1 MIEFIN
7 TSAYP
12 LYEFIDDLKNALE
25 ICKSE
30 NSNLQKFRPKIKK
43 MLNGAKIVGYHL
55 MQGQSRL
62 DAESLT
68 SAAKNI
74 LKLISDSELDTC
86 PSNIGARMIWFMLN
100 NQSDIFGR
108 EHELNYED
116 LRIFRHFKLQ
126 SHVNKFNNRHIPKL
140 VIANFTNHLDF
151 LSGLFL
157 LHQTENLTMDGSEII
172 HSKVKMIPLLESTE
186 NFYMFPG
193 IIQKLLTVDLVRN
206 YIEWYKEMVFMIACS
221 DTPRENGPVAANSAI
236 MTCLRDINDTFL
248 KGIHLGEKLN
258 QERLLLGQKN
268 IDYGLVSSNDS
279 NVEEFWNRI
288 YSNNKIV
295 HEDENNIQISYTLD
309 NNEKK

>member
-1 MIEFIN
+1 
-7 TSAYP
+7 
-12 LYEFIDDLKNALE
+12 
-25 ICKSE
+25 
-30 NSNLQKFRPKIKK
+30 
-43 MLNGAKIVGYHL
+43 
-55 MQGQSRL
+55 
-62 DAESLT
+62 
-68 SAAKNI
+68 
-74 LKLISDSELDTC
+74 
-86 PSNIGARMIWFMLN
+86 MIWFMLN
-100 NQSDIFGR
+100 NQSDIFDR

-140 VIANFTNHLDF
+140 VIANFTSHLDF

-157 LHQTENLTMDGSEII
+157 LHQTENLTMDGSQII

-258 QERLLLGQKN
+258 QERLLLGQNN

-295 HEDENNIQISYTLD
+295 HEDENNIQISYTLE